1 MRKYIAMLL
10 TLVLCLSMFAGCQQ
24 PEAENPLKS
33 ATTYLF
39 QMYNNAGV
47 GQANKLT
54 TDKDVTN
61 VVVYD
66 GVNYAVEWTVEIT
79 SGPADSIKI
88 VESTATTV
96 KIDIP
101 DQPEEDITYTLTATV
116 KDAEG
121 KSESVSFSFFTPAV
135 KKVDV
140 STDGK
145 MVLYYPNK
153 DMYVTDEV
161 YEYTSSSSGKTKNEL
176 VLTSD
181 EASAVALTV
190 QNNDDGTVSL
200 VTDDGRYLL
209 CDATNVHFADE
220 QGDFTKFVLEESTME
235 GVENGVFIK
244 CAVANFNGKAQ
255 YLEVYGGDYVTC
267 YGMGDAPI
275 YTFVLKESNAIPASA
290 ILDAA
295 YALGAGETLAG
306 GPHTLTGEI
315 ISIDTPWDSG
325 YKNITVTIVCG
336 GDTARPMKCYRLQ
349 GEGAEHLAVGDT
361 ITVTGTI
368 KNYNGTIEFDAKCN
382 LDKVVKGEGNEAP
395 VDPEPTDPAPTDPAP
410 TDPPAGGSD
419 ATLTNGMKVVI
430 WNPAHNKALSSQ
442 LTGYYQVGVDVTLSG
457 DKLTGYSDTEIWTV
471 TVNSDGTY
479 FFSQG
484 GQNLALA
491 DSYSSMK
498 LGEKNDKWEV
508 ISVGEGLYLIKNVV
522 RGNCIEWY
530 SEKNNWSSYNQG
542 YETNT
547 LFHLAF
553 YVVE

>member
-24 PEAENPLKS
+24 PEAEKPLKS

-200 VTDDGRYLL
+200 VTDDGRYLF